1 MQQAQYVRRFAHGI
15 CESHF
20 EDLDESLPPV
30 GFAPP
35 GTPLNEAGLLLTT
48 KALGR
53 ARPDGRWEPA
63 S

>member
-1 MQQAQYVRRFAHGI
+1 MQQAQYVRCFAHGI

-35 GTPLNEAGLLLTT
+35 GTPLNEAGLLLST
-48 KALGR
+48 KA
-53 ARPDGRWEPA
+53 
-63 S
+63 